1 MALVSPGVEVSVID
15 QSQYI
20 PSASNSVPF
29 ILLATAQDKTS
40 GTDSSATA
48 AGTTAANANKVYLI
62 NSQRDL
68 VSTFGTPNFYNSS
81 SGTPIN
87 GYELNEYGL
96 LAAYSTLGI
105 SNRAYIQRVDIDLG
119 ALAAR
124 LTRPTGDPTA
134 NSYWLDASETTWGI
148 FEWSET
154 TQTFT
159 NKVPTVITSTDDLS
173 GGVPKSSFGA
183 NGDYAVVATNVAN
196 PIYYKGAINGW
207 VLVGSDDWMNSWPTI
222 TSSNANPTL
231 TSGHSIIINGTTVTT
246 GGSTVSALSTA
257 INSSSI
263 TGVTSRV
270 ADGKLEIFA
279 DGDVSVDGSTDAG
292 DLSITN
298 NSGTLLTD
306 AGITAGTYYRPHLYI
321 QPHYSVPQI
330 KTGMTTPRPS
340 GTIWAKTT
348 NVNSGANIVVK
359 QFSST
364 TSSFGSAISAPIYE
378 NDRTASKN
386 IDTTGGKA
394 IVAGALYTQFDVS
407 ENDTLTYKV
416 YKRYLAGE
424 TVVVSENTSPSF
436 TNGQTFTIQVSQANS
451 TTLTTAVTA
460 TVSGAGAG
468 AFVEGFNNANVS
480 NVSAKVLSTGAIQIT
495 HSLGGQIYLKDTSG
509 TPVANAGF
517 ATTLTTGQ
525 VKAGNN
531 SDVVLSNWIPLTYT
545 AKATAPTADPT
556 NNTYWYYSDTSAVDI
571 MINDNGTWKGY
582 QNVTSDAR
590 GFNLSNT
597 SPDGVIVSASEPT
610 LQSDDTALVLGDL
623 WLDTSDLENYP
634 KLYRYEAVSGVNQF
648 VLIDNTD
655 QTTEDGILFA
665 DYRFHD
671 SGTDDPATDDLTT
684 TKTLLTSNYVDID
697 RPDPSLYPSGMLAF
711 NTRRS
716 GYNVKQYRTN
726 YFNGIDYP
734 DDSLPTQK
742 DAWVTVSGN
751 RSNGS
756 PYMGRKAVRKIITD
770 KMKSGL
776 DANTEIRE
784 EQKTFNLLT
793 APGYPEL
800 LPNLVTLN
808 NDRDNTGF
816 ILSDAPM
823 RLSDSS
829 TEVESWATNTGSFAD
844 DGEDGLVTNDSYA
857 AVFYPSGQTNDL
869 SGNTVV
875 VPATH
880 AMLRTV
886 IKSDDVSFPWLAP
899 AGNIRGVVDNI
910 NKLGYVNAADGEFK
924 NINVRQALR
933 DTLYTNKVNPVTF
946 IPGSGIVNYGNKT
959 IASLPSSLDR
969 VNVARLIA
977 YLREKLEEIGK
988 GFLFEPNDEITRNEI
1003 KNSVEGL
1010 LNDVTTKRG
1019 IFDYLVVCDETNNTP
1034 SRIDNN
1040 ELYVDIAI
1048 EPVKSVEFIFIPLR
1062 IKNTGDIEAG
1072 NL

>member
-48 AGTTAANANKVYLI
+48 AGTTAANANKVFLI
-62 NSQRDL
+62 GSQRDL
-68 VSTFGTPNFYNSS
+68 VSTFGTPSFYNSS

-119 ALAAR
+119 ALTAR
-124 LTRPTGDPTA
+124 LTRPTGNPSAD
-134 NSYWLDASETTWGI
+134 SYWLDASETAWGI
-148 FEWSET
+148 FQWSET

-173 GGVPKSSFGA
+173 GGVPKASFGA
-183 NGDYAVVATNVAN
+183 NGDYAVVATNTAN
-196 PIYYKGAINGW
+196 PIYFKGAINGW

-292 DLSITN
+292 DLAISN

-321 QPHYSVPQI
+321 QQHYSVPQI

-340 GTIWAKTT
+340 GTVWAKTT
-348 NVNSGANIVVK
+348 NVNSGANIVIK
-359 QFSST
+359 QFSSS
-364 TSSFGSAISAPIYE
+364 TSSFGSAISAPVYE

-394 IVAGALYTQFDVS
+394 IVAGALYTQFDTS
-407 ENDTLTYKV
+407 ENDTLTYRV
-416 YKRYLAGE
+416 YKRYLSGS
-424 TVVVSENTSPSF
+424 TIVISENTSPSF

-460 TVSGAGAG
+460 TVAGSGAA

-480 NVSAKVLSTGAIQIT
+480 NVNAKLLSTGAIQIT
-495 HSLGGQIYLKDTSG
+495 HDLGGQIYLKDTSG

-525 VKAGNN
+525 VKSGNN

-545 AKATAPTADPT
+545 ASLTAPTADPT
-556 NNTYWYYSDTSAVDI
+556 DLTYWYYSDTSAVDI
-571 MINDNGTWKGY
+571 LINDNGTWKGY

-590 GFNLSNT
+590 GFDLSTT
-597 SPDGVIVSASEPT
+597 SPNGVIISASEPT

-623 WLDTSDLENYP
+623 WLNTSDLENYP
-634 KLYRYEAVSGVNQF
+634 KLYRYEAVSGINQF

-655 QTTEDGILFA
+655 QTTEDGVLFA
-665 DYRFHD
+665 DIRFHD
-671 SGTDDPATDDLTT
+671 SGTDDPATDTLTP

-697 RPDPSLYPSGMLAF
+697 RPDPGLYPSGMLVF

-716 GYNVKQYRTN
+716 GYNVKQFRTN
-726 YFNGIDYP
+726 YFNGIDFP
-734 DDSLPTQK
+734 TDTLPTQK

-751 RSNGS
+751 RNNGS
-756 PYMGRKAVRKIITD
+756 PYMGRKAQRKIITD

-784 EQKTFNLLT
+784 EQKTFNLLA

-800 LPNLVTLN
+800 LPNLITLN
-808 NDRDNTGF
+808 NDRDQTGF

-823 RLSDSS
+823 RLSDSA
-829 TEVESWATNTGSFAD
+829 TEVESWSTNTGSFAA
-844 DGEDGLVTNDSYA
+844 DGEDGLVSNDSFA

-880 AMLRTV
+880 AMIRTIV
-886 IKSDDVSFPWLAP
+886 KSDDVSFPWLAP

-910 NKLGYVNAADGEFK
+910 NKLGYINSSDGEFK

-969 VNVARLIA
+969 INVSRLIA
-977 YLREKLEEIGK
+977 YLRDKLEEIGK

-1003 KNSVEGL
+1003 KNAVEGL

-1062 IKNTGDIEAG
+1062 IKNTGDIDAG
-1072 NL
+1072 RL

>member
-119 ALAAR
+119 ALAAK

-148 FEWSET
+148 FQWSET

-340 GTIWAKTT
+340 GTVWAKTT

-359 QFSST
+359 QFSSA
-364 TSSFGSAISAPIYE
+364 TSSFGSAISAPVYE

-590 GFNLSNT
+590 GFNLSTT

-610 LQSDDTALVLGDL
+610 LQSDDTDLVLGDL

-655 QTTEDGILFA
+655 QTTEDGIIFA

-800 LPNLVTLN
+800 LPNLITLN

-844 DGEDGLVTNDSYA
+844 DGEDGLVSNDSYA

-933 DTLYTNKVNPVTF
+933 DTLYTNKINPVTF

-977 YLREKLEEIGK
+977 YLRDKLEEIGK

>member
-364 TSSFGSAISAPIYE
+364 TSSFGSAISAPVYE

-460 TVSGAGAG
+460 TVSGAGAA

-590 GFNLSNT
+590 GFNLSTT

-697 RPDPSLYPSGMLAF
+697 RPDPTLYPSGMLAF

-751 RSNGS
+751 RTNGS

>member
-20 PSASNSVPF
+20 PSATNSVPF
-29 ILLATAQDKTS
+29 ILVATAQDKVS
-40 GTDSSATA
+40 GTDSSQTA

-62 NSQRDL
+62 SSQRDL
-68 VSTFGTPNFYNSS
+68 VSTFGTPSFFNSS

-87 GYELNEYGL
+87 GFELNEYGL
-96 LAAYSTLGI
+96 LAAYSALGI

-119 ALAAR
+119 ALTAR
-124 LTRPTGDPTA
+124 LTRPTGNPTA

-148 FEWSET
+148 FQWSET

-173 GGVPKSSFGA
+173 GGVPKASFGA
-183 NGDYAVVATNVAN
+183 NGDYAVVATNTAN
-196 PIYYKGAINGW
+196 PIYLKSAINGW

-279 DGDVSVDGSTDAG
+279 DSDVSVDGSSDAG

-306 AGITAGTYYRPHLYI
+306 AGITAGTYFRPHLYI
-321 QPHYSVPQI
+321 QEHYNVPQI

-340 GTIWAKTT
+340 GTVWAKTT

-359 QFSST
+359 QFSSS
-364 TSSFGSAISAPIYE
+364 TSSFGSAISAPVYE

-394 IVAGALYTQFDVS
+394 IVAGALYTQFDTS
-407 ENDTLTYKV
+407 ENDTLTYRV
-416 YKRYLAGE
+416 YKRHLSGA
-424 TVVVSENTSPSF
+424 TIVTSENTSPSF
-436 TNGQTFTIQVSQANS
+436 TNGQTFTISVSQANS

-460 TVSGAGAG
+460 TVSGSGAA

-480 NVSAKVLSTGAIQIT
+480 NVSAKLLSTGAIQIT
-495 HSLGGQIYLKDTSG
+495 HDLGGQIYLKDTTG

-517 ATTLTTGQ
+517 VTTLTTGQ

-597 SPDGVIVSASEPT
+597 SPDGVIISASEPT

-634 KLYRYEAVSGVNQF
+634 KLYRYESVSGVNQF

-655 QTTEDGILFA
+655 QTTEDGIVFA
-665 DYRFHD
+665 DMRFHD
-671 SGTDDPATDDLTT
+671 SGTDDPATDTLTT

-697 RPDPSLYPSGMLAF
+697 RPDPSLSPSGILAF

-716 GYNVKQYRTN
+716 GFNVKQYRTN
-726 YFNGIDYP
+726 YFNGIDFP
-734 DDSLPTQK
+734 DDSLPTQT

-751 RSNGS
+751 RNNGS
-756 PYMGRKAVRKIITD
+756 PYMGRKAQRKIITD
-770 KMKSGL
+770 AMKSGL

-784 EQKTFNLLT
+784 EQKTFNLLA

-808 NDRDNTGF
+808 NDRDQTGF

-829 TEVESWATNTGSFAD
+829 TEVESWSTNTGSFAE
-844 DGEDGLVTNDSYA
+844 DGEDGLVTNDSFA

-880 AMLRTV
+880 AMLRTI

-910 NKLGYVNAADGEFK
+910 NQLGFVNAADGEFK

-933 DTLYTNKVNPVTF
+933 DTLYTNKVNPITF
-946 IPGSGIVNYGNKT
+946 IPGTGITNYGNKT

-969 VNVARLIA
+969 INVSRLIA
-977 YLREKLEEIGK
+977 FLRDRLEEIGK

-1003 KNSVEGL
+1003 KNAVEGL

-1048 EPVKSVEFIFIPLR
+1048 EPVKAVEFIFIPLR
-1062 IKNTGDIEAG
+1062 IKNTGDIDAG
-1072 NL
+1072 RL